1 MRWGLFHPWWK
12 LDAGEGERG
21 DDTVVVVVGGAPGN
35 GLGGL
40 GAHPSSD
47 SEQCGGLRQVSVLSL
62 CFLICVMGLM
72 TLPFMILLRL
82 K

>member
-1 MRWGLFHPWWK
+1 MRWGLFRPWWK

-21 DDTVVVVVGGAPGN
+21 DVTVGGRAPGN

-62 CFLICVMGLM
+62 CFLICIMGLM
-72 TLPFMILLRL
+72 TLPFMIVLRL